1 MKVSVITR
9 HAVSNYGSLLQ
20 ALATQKLI
28 EQLGHQS
35 EIIDYVREDELP
47 KHIEQTMLRLKPR
60 WNRNLATKVL
70 YLSLR
75 QPASLLAGWR
85 FAEERKK
92 YLRLSNRYTS
102 VNELRRDKPKADIY
116 MTGSDQ
122 VWGPIGADS
131 FDDAYLLSF
140 CADDD
145 KKVSLAASFG
155 RVHLGQDEAS
165 LRSLLSRYDLLTVR
179 EDSAV
184 EKLTSWG
191 MHSQQ
196 VLDPTLL
203 LAPKTWET
211 LASPPQSKDDYVL
224 VYEVHNNPRI
234 GSYAAMLAEAEG
246 VSLFRVSPALHQ
258 VTRPGRLMLLPTA
271 AEFLSYIKHARY
283 MVTDSFHGTVF
294 ALVFKTPFIEVL
306 PNETATRNSSIL
318 SLTGLSERIL
328 TRDDDLELAGKP
340 IDFEAV
346 HEKLALERAASLRAI
361 EKMIR

>member
-1 MKVSVITR
+1 M
-9 HAVSNYGSLLQ
+9 
-20 ALATQKLI
+20 
-28 EQLGHQS
+28 
-35 EIIDYVREDELP
+35 
-47 KHIEQTMLRLKPR
+47 
-60 WNRNLATKVL
+60 
-70 YLSLR
+70 
-75 QPASLLAGWR
+75 
-85 FAEERKK
+85 
-92 YLRLSNRYTS
+92 
-102 VNELRRDKPKADIY
+102 
-116 MTGSDQ
+116 
-122 VWGPIGADS
+122 
-131 FDDAYLLSF
+131 
-140 CADDD
+140 
-145 KKVSLAASFG
+145 
-155 RVHLGQDEAS
+155 
-165 LRSLLSRYDLLTVR
+165 TVR